1 MEGALLLQLAKV
13 EDAGYGTRLGLVEG
27 LVIQYFILQN
37 LYFIM
42 FYNVLEVRGP
52 SGPQLLVGGPSGRLD
67 FVLRALRALRPR
79 LTHQTRAAEI
89 LLPTDGQTNKAILGV
104 GFHWFCY

>member
-1 MEGALLLQLAKV
+1 MLHFDHL
-13 EDAGYGTRLGLVEG
+13 
-27 LVIQYFILQN
+27 FIISFCN
-37 LYFIM
+37 ETHMWNIYI
-42 FYNVLEVRGP
+42 LEVRGP

-89 LLPTDGQTNKAILGV
+89 LLPTDGRTNKAILGV
-104 GFHWFCY
+104 GRYGNFDNFTHFCLLL